1 MSVEVG
7 GSSTGC
13 FAGLPNCFGS
23 APAGGRRQCPLGSM
37 MNNLVGFRSVLSF
50 RASRGGE
57 SQMVATTHP
66 VKQPADGG
74 RLAVDSRCT
83 ASRSWSEVGKATAN
97 HRQSKPKRRHRRAA
111 P

>member
-1 MSVEVG
+1 
-7 GSSTGC
+7 
-13 FAGLPNCFGS
+13 
-23 APAGGRRQCPLGSM
+23 
-37 MNNLVGFRSVLSF
+37 
-50 RASRGGE
+50 
-57 SQMVATTHP
+57 MVATTHP

-111 P
+111 PWHTSTTDTYQDLAEMTSLTLFNLASGVRCRPVRAALPWRA